1 MMIRLTSIDGADN
14 TNKQQAKRRKA
25 AKEVLDKAQ
34 EEAAQ
39 QMELT
44 FQGEEGKFVGWN
56 TL

>member
-1 MMIRLTSIDGADN
+1 MIIYDADN

-44 FQGEEGKFVGWN
+44 LQGEEGKFVGWN